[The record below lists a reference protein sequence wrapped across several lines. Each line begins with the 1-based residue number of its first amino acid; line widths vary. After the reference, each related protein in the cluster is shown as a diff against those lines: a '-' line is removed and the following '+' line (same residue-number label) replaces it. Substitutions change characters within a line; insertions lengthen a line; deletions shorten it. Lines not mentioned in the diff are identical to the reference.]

1 MTRLIPDA
9 CEEFQQN
16 MGTGGIGFFVPADG
30 ADAKQ
35 DGALPGQTFDLPGLQ
50 LSTGVHEH
58 VASVYCLLYIM
69 YIMHTYIY
77 ISNYY
82 RICTHAR
89 ERTACTFACL
99 R

>member
-1 MTRLIPDA
+1 
-9 CEEFQQN
+9 

-77 ISNYY
+77 IYPITTAY
-82 RICTHAR
+82 AHMLER
-89 ERTACTFACL
+89 ELTVHSHV
-99 R
+99 